1 MQNGYSS
8 LSKKGTWRYYNIF
21 DGLAHNIVNSIC
33 QDHSGLLWFGTHGG
47 ISRFDGKD
55 FTNFTIRDGLANN
68 RVWAIYQS
76 NDGIMWFGTENG
88 VSCYNGESFTAFG
101 IKDGL
106 VDNGVNVIYHTSD
119 DSLWFGTYKGVFR
132 FDGNTFTNITTKDGL
147 VYDEVYS
154 IYEGTD
160 GMVWFGTWNGVSR
173 YSNGIFTNFTAKDG
187 LSNNVV
193 RSICHSPDGYLWFGT
208 QEGISRY
215 DGEKFVNFTTKD
227 GLAGN
232 VIRAIHSDA
241 DGILWIGTGDGGV
254 SRYDGKAFVNLN
266 TEDGLVN
273 NNVRAIY
280 RASDGSLWFGTG
292 VDGISRYDEKTL
304 VGFTNRDGMPNNIV
318 RAIYQTPDDC
328 LWLGTEGG
336 GITFYNGKEFV
347 IFTTKEALIN
357 DYIWS
362 IYRDSNG
369 LMWFGTERGISYYD
383 GKKFASLTTKDGLA
397 GDYVRAIQQDTYGS
411 LWFGTLRNGVS
422 RYDGKEFVNFT
433 TRDGL
438 AGDTVRS
445 ICLDVDGN
453 LWFGTDN
460 GVSRYGG
467 NEFINFSSKEGLPSF
482 PVWTIYQ
489 DAKGILWFGTEG
501 GVSKYDGECFTKLTT
516 QDGLVN
522 DFVIS
527 IFQTDD
533 GVMWFG
539 TSGFGISRYDGTI
552 WTSLDT
558 RDGLAG
564 NIIYAIIQDSNRN
577 IWFATDRGISRY
589 KGDNTAPR
597 VNIIAISANKRLT
610 DLDALEPIIVG
621 TRVTFEYNSIDF
633 KTHHQKRL
641 YRCGISE
648 IANESKRISAKNSKE
663 NINTSD
669 LTIAYGEQ
677 TKETKFDWI
686 PDKTGTYI
694 FQAQAIDRDGN
705 YSPPAMAKLN
715 IQPDPQDVRLLH
727 LQKEIEH
734 LRSEVSRKYDFENI
748 LGNSVAIKQVYALME
763 KAIDSGLTVLITG
776 ETGTGKELVAKAIH
790 YNSQR
795 KNHPILERNCGALPK
810 ELLADELFGHARGAF
825 TGADKEKPGLFEVAS
840 GGTILLDEIG
850 EMPPDAQVHLLR
862 VLQERKVQRLG
873 EYNLRDV
880 DVRVIAMTNRDLE
893 REANEGRFRSD
904 LYYRLSEFTIHIPL
918 LRERADDIPLLAEH
932 FLEEARK
939 DMKKNINGFT
949 QGIMEMLQSYSWPGN
964 IRELRNEI
972 RRSSALVEDGIQIQA
987 YHLSNKITNSG
998 SLTDEVISDTYNM
1011 QQRYRDVLDDFE
1023 RRYIMQALQ
1032 TVNGNRLQAAKLLGV
1047 ERKSLYEKMKR
1058 LNIDK

>member
-8 LSKKGTWRYYNIF
+8 LFKKGTWRYYNIF
-21 DGLAHNIVNSIC
+21 DGLAHNVVNAIY
-33 QDHSGLLWFGTHGG
+33 QDTFGLLWFGTHGG
-47 ISRFDGKD
+47 ISRFDGKE
-55 FTNFTIRDGLANN
+55 FVNLTIKDGLVNN
-68 RVWAIYQS
+68 WVWTIYQS
-76 NDGIMWFGTENG
+76 DDGMMWFGTEYG
-88 VSCYNGESFTAFG
+88 VLCYDGESFTTFG
-101 IKDGL
+101 IEDGL
-106 VDNGVNVIYHTSD
+106 VDKGVNVIYRTSD
-119 DSLWFGTYKGVFR
+119 GSLWFGTYDGVFR
-132 FDGNTFTNITTKDGL
+132 FDGNALTNITTKDGL

-154 IYEGTD
+154 ICEDTD
-160 GMVWFGTWNGVSR
+160 GAIWFGTWNGVSR
-173 YSNGIFTNFTAKDG
+173 YSNGIFTNFTAQNG
-187 LSNNVV
+187 LPNNVV
-193 RSICHSPDGYLWFGT
+193 RTICHSSDGYLWLGT

-232 VIRAIHSDA
+232 IIRAIHSDA
-241 DGILWIGTGDGGV
+241 DGILLIGTGEGGV
-254 SRYDGKAFVNLN
+254 SRYDGKTFVNLN

-273 NNVRAIY
+273 NNVRVVC

-292 VDGISRYDEKTL
+292 GDGISRYDEKTL
-304 VGFTNRDGMPNNIV
+304 ISFTDRDEMPNNIV
-318 RAIYQTPDDC
+318 KAIYQTPDDC

-347 IFTTKEALIN
+347 NFTIKNGLAN

-362 IYRDSNG
+362 IYQDSNG
-369 LMWFGTERGISYYD
+369 LMWFGTEKGISYYD
-383 GKKFASLTTKDGLA
+383 GEQFASLTTKDGLA
-397 GDYVRAIQQDTYGS
+397 GDYIRAIQQDTQGS
-411 LWFGTLRNGVS
+411 LWFGTLRNGVL

-445 ICLDVDGN
+445 ICLDVLGN

-460 GVSRYGG
+460 GVSRYDG
-467 NEFINFSSKEGLPSF
+467 NEFVNFSSKEGLPSF
-482 PVWTIYQ
+482 PVWTICQ
-489 DAKGILWFGTEG
+489 DADGILWFGTEG
-501 GVSKYDGECFTKLTT
+501 GVSKYDGKCFTKFTIR
-516 QDGLVN
+516 DGLVN

-539 TSGFGISRYDGTI
+539 TSGFGISRYDGAT

-564 NIIYAIIQDSNRN
+564 NIIYAIIQDSESNL
-577 IWFATDRGISRY
+577 WFATNRGISRY
-589 KGDNTAPR
+589 KGDKTAPR
-597 VNIIAISANKRLT
+597 VNITAISANKRLT
-610 DLDALEPIIVG
+610 NLDALEPIIVG

-648 IANESKRISAKNSKE
+648 IPNERKGILARNSE
-663 NINTSD
+663 RNINTSD
-669 LTIAYGEQ
+669 PVIDYAEP
-677 TKETKFDWI
+677 TKETYFDWI
-686 PDKTGTYI
+686 PDKTGIYI
-694 FQAQAIDRDGN
+694 FQVQAIDRDGN
-705 YSPPAMAKLN
+705 YSLPAMARLN
-715 IQPDPQDVRLLH
+715 IQPDPQDVKLVH
-727 LQKEIEH
+727 LQTEIEH
-734 LRSEVSRKYDFENI
+734 LRSEISRKYNFGNI
-748 LGNSVAIKQVYALME
+748 IGNSVAIRQVYSLME

-790 YNSQR
+790 YNSPR
-795 KNHPILERNCGALPK
+795 KNHPILERNCGAVPK

-840 GGTILLDEIG
+840 GGTVLLDEIG

-873 EYNLRDV
+873 EYDLREV

-893 REANEGRFRSD
+893 REANEGRFRPD
-904 LYYRLSEFTIHIPL
+904 LYYRLSEFTIPIPL
-918 LRERADDIPLLAEH
+918 LRERADDIPPLAEY

-939 DMKKNINGFT
+939 DMKKNINGFA
-949 QGIMEMLQSYSWPGN
+949 QGVMELLQSYTWPGN

-972 RRSSALVEDGIQIQA
+972 RRSSALGEEGMQIQV
-987 YHLSNKITNSG
+987 YHLSNKIADSG
-998 SLTDEVISDTYNM
+998 SLVHEVINDAYMM

-1023 RRYIMQALQ
+1023 RRYITQALQ
-1032 TVNGNRLQAAKLLGV
+1032 AVNGNRLQAAKLLGI